1 MQIKRSLGI
10 ALVAA
15 GLLVVARQSACAQDP
30 VAVTVQRGT
39 VTFAAKTSVPLTNI
53 EGKSAGLAAQ
63 VTVRR
68 VAQGLRLEGI
78 EAWTPVAAL
87 TTGMDLRDQHMRERV
102 FTAPDGTTPDVR
114 FASQGAVCSAA
125 AQEVTCQVPGD
136 LSFRGST
143 RPLKVTLKVREE
155 NGEFRVTG
163 DSLVKLD
170 EYGVDTSA
178 WGGAVRVENEV
189 QFHFE
194 FTGSKAAGAR

>member
-15 GLLVVARQSACAQDP
+15 GLLVVARHSACAQDP
-30 VAVTVQRGT
+30 IAVTAQRGT
-39 VTFAAKTSVPLTNI
+39 VTFAVKTNVPLTNI
-53 EGKSAGLAAQ
+53 EGKSAGLAAR

-68 VAQGLRLEGI
+68 AAQSLRLEGI
-78 EAWTPVAAL
+78 EAWTPVAVL

-125 AQEVTCQVPGD
+125 AQEVTCQVAGD

-155 NGEFRVTG
+155 NGAFQVTG

-170 EYGVDTSA
+170 EYGVDASA

>member
-1 MQIKRSLGI
+1 MQIKRSLGT
-10 ALVAA
+10 AFLAA

-30 VAVTVQRGT
+30 IAVTVQRGT
-39 VTFAAKTSVPLTNI
+39 VTFAVKTSVPLTNI
-53 EGKSAGLAAQ
+53 EGKSAGLAAR

-125 AQEVTCQVPGD
+125 AQEVTCQVPGN

-170 EYGVDTSA
+170 QYGIDTSA

-194 FTGSKAAGAR
+194 FTGSRAAGAR

>member
-1 MQIKRSLGI
+1 MLGI
-10 ALVAA
+10 ACVAG
-15 GLLVVARQSACAQDP
+15 GLLVGARQSAYAQD
-30 VAVTVQRGT
+30 AIGVTVQSGT
-39 VTFAAKTSVPLTNI
+39 VTFAAKTSVPLANI
-53 EGKSAGLAAQ
+53 EGKSAGLAGR

-68 VAQGLRLEGI
+68 VSQGLRLEGI
-78 EAWTPVAAL
+78 EAWTPVATL

-125 AQEVTCQVPGD
+125 AQEVTCQVPGE

-143 RPLKVTLKVREE
+143 RPLRVALKIREA

-170 EYGVDTSA
+170 EYGVDTSV
-178 WGGAVRVENEV
+178 WGGPVRVENEV

-194 FTGSKAAGAR
+194 FTGSRAPAAR